1 MLIEG
6 SFGSP
11 TDFSNTSPNS
21 FPCKDDFGL
30 FKKEPSE
37 QQHPSLAHLLQSS
50 VAGDRLHFECDSAK
64 CTACFAHFPGSLPS
78 GRHPG
83 SAADKPFKCEQ
94 CGQSYKY
101 QSAYAKHR
109 EQNHT
114 ARLPGEKPFR
124 CEICGM
130 QFRYF

>member
-11 TDFSNTSPNS
+11 PPFATTSPS
-21 FPCKDDFGL
+21 PFP
-30 FKKEPSE
+30 FKREPLE
-37 QQHPSLAHLLQSS
+37 QQHPSLAQLLQSE
-50 VAGDRLHFECDSAK
+50 RLLRSECDDSAR
-64 CTACFAHFPGSLPS
+64 CNSCFGHVACGASRPAVEA
-78 GRHPG
+78 
-83 SAADKPFKCEQ
+83 AADKPFKCEQ

-101 QSAYAKHR
+101 QSAFAKHR

-130 QFRYF
+130 QFRYQFFL